1 MSNYEDK
8 LDRFLRLSK
17 LRSTVV
23 ASHNEGDNKRSREE
37 HETCEFQSTL
47 ATKKALLELIKD
59 DDFVGVIKI
68 DVSYL
73 KDAIL
78 KLSDEDVIALKPEL
92 KDMPGTDIVI
102 ERAELR
108 MQNALLRKYVKEHP

>member
-1 MSNYEDK
+1 MYESK